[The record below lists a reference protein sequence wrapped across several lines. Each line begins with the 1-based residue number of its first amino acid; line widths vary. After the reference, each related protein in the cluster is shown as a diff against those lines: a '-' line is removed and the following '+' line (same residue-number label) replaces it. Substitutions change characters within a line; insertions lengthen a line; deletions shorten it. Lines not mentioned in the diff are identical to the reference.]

1 MKKILNFFLYPARP
15 LIRRLRQDNEDRM
28 ERIGAAVNQ
37 TLQSIR
43 YVQDKK
49 KEIEAVTNKR
59 EEELANELEWIMNS
73 ATPRI
78 LGKKPEEMELY
89 KKAAAAQRGE
99 ISQEELFHYLHKHG
113 HMNGGAANLI
123 HSLRSSQR
131 EINISEEL
139 QKETAAKL
147 HEKIQQSQ
155 NRTHEEAMKKVAE
168 LPQFSMDKLRE
179 EFRDIEEDPEYQK
192 WKRAN
197 GKE

>member
-99 ISQEELFHYLHKHG
+99 ISQE
-113 HMNGGAANLI
+113 
-123 HSLRSSQR
+123 
-131 EINISEEL
+131 
-139 QKETAAKL
+139 
-147 HEKIQQSQ
+147 
-155 NRTHEEAMKKVAE
+155 
-168 LPQFSMDKLRE
+168 
-179 EFRDIEEDPEYQK
+179 
-192 WKRAN
+192 
-197 GKE
+197 GKF